1 MGEIPVMTPWGTF
14 IINGSERVVVTQI
27 VRSAGV
33 FFSEEIDKNQAN
45 LSLRVKLSQRVVFG
59 LNLKRTT
66 KMFGLQKSTVQK
78 KYASL
83 LLSVL

>member
-33 FFSEEIDKNQAN
+33 FFSEEIDKKSGKSIFAGQIIPT
-45 LSLRVKLSQRVVFG
+45 RG
-59 LNLKRTT
+59 
-66 KMFGLQKSTVQK
+66 MFGLQKSTVQK